1 MFASRLTQLFYE
13 VSDEALETAAGI
25 EIGGSLLPWQT
36 GPNGALSRHSRHA
49 GECPL
54 FGGKVDHEVK
64 DFYFRF

>member
-54 FGGKVDHEVK
+54 FGGKADHEVK